1 MWSFNFNSYWSWSG
15 PDLVRRKP
23 KHFKTFKSWCGLES
37 GPLTLRTYRLSTV
50 YPWPIRIFSCLKITH
65 FESLHKLRNF
75 YSKSSYAWGLPILAS
90 KSVKDAA
97 LKEAC
102 ENVYIM
108 LADRADVR
116 KQISKN
122 SGKFGVLGE
131 FERIRQI
138 PEYSYLPSHY
148 DRRARGIGPAYK

>member
-1 MWSFNFNSYWSWSG
+1 MRQNISKLSSPGADWSLDHLLSG
-15 PDLVRRKP
+15 PIC
-23 KHFKTFKSWCGLES
+23 SA
-37 GPLTLRTYRLSTV
+37 V
-50 YPWPIRIFSCLKITH
+50 YPSPDPIRIFSCPKIPQ
-65 FESLHKLRNF
+65 FESLNKLRNF
-75 YSKSSYAWGLPILAS
+75 YSKSSYAWGLQILAS

-131 FERIRQI
+131 FEKIRQI

-148 DRRARGIGPAYK
+148 DRRARGIGLAYK